1 MAKEKFDAYQV
12 ITDQI
17 VKALEA
23 GTRPWEKSW
32 AGGVGGLPVRHNGE
46 PYKGVNILILGLS
59 GFTNPNWM
67 TFKQAQQY
75 GGKVRK
81 GSNATKIVFFKPLKV
96 EDRVTKEEK
105 NIPLLRTYNVFNAEQ
120 IEGLPERFY
129 PGEEIVR
136 NQGERIEAAEIF
148 FAAQNANLVHEGSQA
163 YYRPSL
169 DQIVMPA
176 FGKFDD
182 PEAYYG
188 TLSHEFV
195 HWTGA
200 KRRLDRDLKTG
211 FGSKDYAR
219 EELVAELGSAFVMH
233 TLGLS
238 AEPREDHAE
247 YLAEWLKVLREDKRA
262 IFRASAAAQ
271 RAADYLSANANPE
284 TETKKEAA

>member
-1 MAKEKFDAYQV
+1 MAKSYDAYQV
-12 ITDQI
+12 VTDQI

-23 GTRPWEKSW
+23 GTRPWTKSW
-32 AGGVGGLPVRHNGE
+32 AGGSGGLPLRHNGK
-46 PYKGVNILILGLS
+46 PYSGVNILILGLS
-59 GFTNPNWM
+59 GFTNPYWM
-67 TFKQAQQY
+67 TFKQAQEY

-81 GSNATKIVFFKPLKV
+81 GSTATKIVFFKPLKI
-96 EDRVTKEEK
+96 EDKVTNEEK
-105 NIPLLRTYNVFNAEQ
+105 SIPLLRTYNVFNAEQ

-129 PGEEIVR
+129 PGEEVR

-169 DQIVMPA
+169 DQIVMPP
-176 FGKFDD
+176 FSRFND
-182 PEAYYG
+182 PQSYYG
-188 TLSHEFV
+188 TLSHELA

-200 KRRLDRDLKTG
+200 KRRLDRDLKTS

-219 EELVAELGSAFVMH
+219 EELVAELASAFVMH

-238 AEPREDHAE
+238 ATPREDHAE

-271 RAADYLSANANPE
+271 KAADFLSANANPE
-284 TETKKEAA
+284 TKKEAA

>member
-12 ITDQI
+12 VTDQI

-23 GTRPWEKSW
+23 GTRPWTKSW
-32 AGGVGGLPVRHNGE
+32 AGGSGGLPLRHNGQ
-46 PYKGVNILILGLS
+46 PYSGVNILILGLS
-59 GFTNPNWM
+59 GFSNPYWM
-67 TFKQAQQY
+67 TFKQAQEY

-81 GSNATKIVFFKPLKV
+81 GSKSTKIVFFKAISITDKV
-96 EDRVTKEEK
+96 SEEEK

-129 PGEEIVR
+129 PGEEVR
-136 NQGERIEAAEIF
+136 NQGERIEAAESF

-176 FGKFDD
+176 FEKFDD

-188 TLSHEFV
+188 TLSHEFA
-195 HWTGA
+195 HWTGH
-200 KRRLDRDLKTG
+200 KSRLDRDLKTS
-211 FGSKDYAR
+211 FGSRDYAR
-219 EELVAELGSAFVMH
+219 EELVAELASSFVMH
-233 TLGLS
+233 NLGLS

-247 YLAEWLKVLREDKRA
+247 YLAEWLKVLKEDKRA

-271 RAADYLSANANPE
+271 KACDFLVANTNP
-284 TETKKEAA
+284 ETKKEAA